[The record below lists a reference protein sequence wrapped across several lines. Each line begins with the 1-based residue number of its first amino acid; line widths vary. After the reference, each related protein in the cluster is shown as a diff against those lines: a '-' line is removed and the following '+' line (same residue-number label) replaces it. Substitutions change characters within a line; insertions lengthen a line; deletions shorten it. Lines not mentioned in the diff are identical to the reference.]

1 MRLSKLRHFAPG
13 YPSLS
18 MLCLMVC
25 SLILASCS
33 PITVNDYAGN
43 KPKIVMEQFFDGPL
57 TAHGVVK
64 DRSGKVIRS
73 FNATI
78 DASWEQ
84 GVGTLDEQ
92 FIFDDGEQQQRIW
105 QLTKTAE
112 GRYIGT
118 ANDVVGEGEINVA
131 GNSVFLDY
139 ILRIDYQGEPLDL
152 RIDDR
157 MYLTSDNVMINESTM
172 TKWGFNVGSLL
183 LVIKK

>member
-1 MRLSKLRHFAPG
+1 MKSFKPYYSTFRLMCLG
-13 YPSLS
+13 
-18 MLCLMVC
+18 LCAVILMG
-25 SLILASCS
+25 CS
-33 PITVNDYAGN
+33 PITVEDYANN
-43 KPKIVMEQFFDGPL
+43 KPAIVMEHFFNGPL

-78 DASWEQ
+78 EASWQQ
-84 GVGTLDEQ
+84 GVGTLDEH
-92 FIFDDGEQQQRIW
+92 FVFDDGEQQQRIW

-112 GRYIGT
+112 GNYIGT
-118 ANDVVGEGEINVA
+118 ANDVVGEGDISVA

-139 ILRIDYQGEPLDL
+139 VLRIDYQGEPLDL

-157 MYLTSDNVMINESTM
+157 MYLTSETVMINESTM
-172 TKWGFNVGSLL
+172 TKWGFKVGSLL

>member
-1 MRLSKLRHFAPG
+1 MNLSTKPFSLL
-13 YPSLS
+13 PSLCLG
-18 MLCLMVC
+18 LCL
-25 SLILASCS
+25 LILAGCS
-33 PITVNDYAGN
+33 PITVNDYANN
-43 KPKIVMEQFFDGPL
+43 KPKIVMEQFFNGPL

-64 DRSGKVIRS
+64 DRAGKVIRS

-78 DASWEQ
+78 DASWQQ

-92 FIFDDGEQQQRIW
+92 FVFDDGEQQQRIW
-105 QLTKTAE
+105 QLTKTAD

-118 ANDVVGEGEINVA
+118 ANDVVGEGDISVA

-139 ILRIDYQGEPLDL
+139 VLRIDYQGEPLDL

-157 MYLTSDNVMINESTM
+157 MYLTSNSVMINESTM
-172 TKWGFNVGSLL
+172 TKWGFKVGSLL